1 MRLNELRDNPGA
13 TRTRKRVGRGVGS
26 GKGKTAGRGHKGQNS
41 RSGVALKGFEGGQMP
56 IHRRLPKRGF
66 NNLFAKDF
74 NEVNV
79 GRLQAAIDKK
89 TLDGKKPVTVD
100 ALLAAGIIRRARDG
114 VRLLGQGELKAKLK
128 IEVTGASAGGVKA
141 VEKAGGTV
149 SIVEMRKR
157 EAKPKSKPKSPE
169 SKAKT
174 EPAAKAKSPDK
185 PKAKTSPKSSPKASS
200 KTAKKDS

>member
-26 GKGKTAGRGHKGQNS
+26 GKGTRAGRGDKGQKS

-89 TLDGKKPVTVD
+89 TLDAKKPVTVD

-114 VRLLGQGELKAKLK
+114 VRLLGQGDLKAKLK

-149 SIVEMRKR
+149 SIVAMPKRK
-157 EAKPKSKPKSPE
+157 AKPKPSASKG
-169 SKAKT
+169 KT
-174 EPAAKAKSPDK
+174 RPAAKAKSPDK
-185 PKAKTSPKSSPKASS
+185 PVDKTSGKTSPKSSST
-200 KTAKKDS
+200 TAKKDS